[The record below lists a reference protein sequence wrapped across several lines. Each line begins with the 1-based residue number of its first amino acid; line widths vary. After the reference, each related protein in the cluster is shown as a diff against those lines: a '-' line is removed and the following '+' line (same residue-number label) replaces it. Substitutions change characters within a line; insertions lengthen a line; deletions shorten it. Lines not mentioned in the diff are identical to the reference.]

1 MDNVYVFEG
10 KTSTEAIEKGLKELG
25 VTKSRVDIKILDQ
38 EDKRSFFSI
47 LTPRVVKVEM
57 TLKENIKEESKS
69 SSKKDNEEK
78 KEDKIADSSKRIV
91 KEAVSEEDID
101 KAIEDIKTFLE
112 DFTKNINT
120 KLNYDVKVE
129 DEIIKVNIDGED
141 TGFLIGYRGEVLNSL
156 QLIVSNIA
164 CKSSKEKIRVSLN
177 ISGYR
182 EKREKDLEV
191 LAGKIA
197 NTVIK
202 RGKDITLEPMSAY
215 ERKVIHTKLQENS
228 KVKTYSIG
236 EEPYRKVVVALNKK

>member
-10 KTSTEAIEKGLKELG
+10 KTSTEAIDKGLKELG
-25 VTKSRVDIKILDQ
+25 VSKSKVNIKILEQ

-47 LTPRVVKVEM
+47 LTPRVVKVEI
-57 TLKENIKEESKS
+57 TLK
-69 SSKKDNEEK
+69 DTD
-78 KEDKIADSSKRIV
+78 KEDTKIVNKPKDESNNNKKV
-91 KEAVSEEDID
+91 EKEVRTEEELNAAVTDITKFMD
-101 KAIEDIKTFLE
+101 E
-112 DFTKNINT
+112 FTKSINT
-120 KLNYDVKVE
+120 KIDYKIVVE
-129 DEIIKVNIDGED
+129 DEMIKVNIDGED

-156 QLIVSNIA
+156 QLIISNIA

-191 LAGKIA
+191 LATKIA
-197 NTVIK
+197 GTVIK

-215 ERKVIHTKLQENS
+215 ERKIIHTKLQDNN

-236 EEPYRKVVVALNKK
+236 EEPYRKVVVSLNRK